1 MMNALLF
8 KLATFIFLGGSAV
21 AAFLYTKGP
30 CANKAECPL
39 GAKAAMASTMEQT
52 AEPVAMKAH
61 CSKQKAAM
69 ADAGKG
75 TAAKSDCPYS
85 SASVA
90 IAQADEAATVE
101 TASNQ

>member
-52 AEPVAMKAH
+52 AEPAAMKAH

-69 ADAGKG
+69 ADAGK
-75 TAAKSDCPYS
+75 AKSDCPYS

-90 IAQADEAATVE
+90 VAQADDTAKAE